1 MVGSA
6 NQVETEPSVAILQ
19 VRRSSVADGRSGQMV
34 RGIRVAAATLVLFGG
49 VSGMASPAVEMP
61 RRGGNPAACLQETT
75 VGWRLPGQCGSE
87 ATARVASSLEPG
99 EARLWEGE
107 WFSTDSDVE
116 DNVYEVLTVVHADA
130 SGFTYRF
137 ECRDVPYGP
146 NARSIDEARAA
157 YRGPLRADGEGG
169 RTFRLNV
176 DPGDVDVRS
185 IETGTR
191 WYEPVGCAVSDAGP
205 SNEFVYRR
213 TTFNAGFDCG
223 RAVTPV
229 EVAICGQ
236 ELIALGDREMTEVY
250 RMVRAASSSE
260 DATAL
265 LASQRAW
272 LRQRNGACAG
282 DDGVVDDVC
291 LARVY
296 SDRLVELARMDDP
309 GLGAGPRLDS
319 GYAMALLARGADVGL
334 DTAVRLAM
342 YPLVVGTSKWRADA
356 TGILFESTH
365 NDTRIVWPSDVEF
378 RYSQMLFL
386 GSDGTVWI
394 ARHIEPLVDVEGLNR
409 HQVWIEAGGDPFMIR
424 SNSGFESKIPPTD
437 SGGVPDLVSSWL
449 IEHPITGSMR
459 YRP

>member
-1 MVGSA
+1 MV
-6 NQVETEPSVAILQ
+6 
-19 VRRSSVADGRSGQMV
+19 D
-34 RGIRVAAATLVLFGG
+34 
-49 VSGMASPAVEMP
+49 
-61 RRGGNPAACLQETT
+61 
-75 VGWRLPGQCGSE
+75 
-87 ATARVASSLEPG
+87 
-99 EARLWEGE
+99 
-107 WFSTDSDVE
+107 
-116 DNVYEVLTVVHADA
+116 ADA

-157 YRGPLRADGEGG
+157 YRDPLRAEDGEGG
-169 RTFRLNV
+169 RTFRLSV
-176 DPGDVDVRS
+176 DPGDVDIRS
-185 IETGTR
+185 IETEPRG
-191 WYEPVGCAVSDAGP
+191 YEPVGCAVSDAGP

-236 ELIALGDREMTEVY
+236 ELMALGDREMTEAY

-272 LRQRNGACAG
+272 LKQRNGACVG
-282 DDGVVDDVC
+282 DDEVVDDVC
-291 LARVY
+291 LARAY
-296 SDRLVELARMDDP
+296 SNRLVELARVDDP

-319 GYAMALLARGADVGL
+319 GYAMALLARGADIGL

-365 NDTRIVWPSDVEF
+365 NDTRTVWPSDVEF

-424 SNSGFESKIPPTD
+424 SDSGFESKVPPTD

-449 IEHPITGSMR
+449 IEHPITESMR